1 MKETVGTKEPT
12 VFLWVKK
19 YKKNFIRKQRRR
31 FYGTGKIFS
40 ERTGNPA
47 EMV

>member
-19 YKKNFIRKQRRR
+19 YKKNFIQETKEAFLWNR
-31 FYGTGKIFS
+31 
-40 ERTGNPA
+40 
-47 EMV
+47 